1 MPNEESSA
9 EFYRRHSRRY
19 AEVAHA
25 FLQSVYVS
33 SSHPA
38 LTDDSVLLAMARR
51 MAPGTRCLDAG
62 CGAGARDVHAL
73 WRAGCDVHGIDVVE
87 ENILLAREMHPEI
100 ADQVTVADLREV
112 LPFEDGAFD
121 LVLCNAVLQHIPRED
136 VVVTTL
142 PELVRVLRPGGVLQL
157 MFKHGEGVLSL
168 YDADYGETRSFL
180 LYDEHE
186 LLGILTTLG
195 MELIQAQ
202 DKSEPGAIMYFT
214 DPKGAGHCVF
224 HLRKRA

>member
-1 MPNEESSA
+1 MTDSSA

-38 LTDDSVLLAMARR
+38 LTDDSVLQSMARR
-51 MAPGTRCLDAG
+51 LAPGTRCLDAG
-62 CGAGARDVHAL
+62 CGAGARDVYAL
-73 WRAGCDVHGIDVVE
+73 WRAGCDVRGIDAVE

-100 ADQVTVADLREV
+100 ADRVAVADLREA
-112 LPFEDGAFD
+112 LPFDGSAFD

-136 VVVTTL
+136 VVATTL
-142 PELVRVLRPGGVLQL
+142 PEFVRVLCPGGVLQL
-157 MFKHGEGVLSL
+157 MFKHGRGVLTL
-168 YDADYGETRSFL
+168 YDADYGEDRSFL

-186 LLGILTTLG
+186 LLSVLTTLG
-195 MELIQAQ
+195 MELIQAPGM
-202 DKSEPGAIMYFT
+202 SEPGGIMYFT

-224 HLRKRA
+224 HLRKRV